1 MVAIGRNRVAALT
14 CAAIAGI
21 LFLITF
27 QFEEMPAVITRGF
40 GAELFPRLVLGVIM
54 LLCVL
59 LALEPAGEEA
69 QDEIRVTPMVFVTGA
84 SLAGFMVLLQFIG
97 MLTAILVFLVGVG
110 WLWGE
115 RRTLL
120 LLLVGSSATASIWAV
135 FVKGFGVPLP
145 AGSLFVQLAGY

>member
-1 MVAIGRNRVAALT
+1 MVAIGRNRVAALA
-14 CAAIAGI
+14 CAAIAAI

-59 LALEPAGEEA
+59 LALEPGGEEA
-69 QDEIRVTPMVFVTGA
+69 SDDIRATPMVFVTGA
-84 SLAGFMVLLQFIG
+84 SLVGFMALLQFAG
-97 MLTAILVFLVGVG
+97 MLIAILVFLVGVG

-115 RRTLL
+115 RRTSL
-120 LLLVGSSATASIWAV
+120 LLLVGSSVTAVIWAV